1 MAIKIHQN
9 DYIAPAI
16 ETPTK
21 AANRF
26 EGLSTAI
33 MSIGRAGESL
43 VKIAAESEAENT
55 RQTVNQE
62 ISKYNVDKTTE
73 LKKLKASGE
82 PNIPSKMEKWS
93 TDRKK
98 EILERNKD
106 VNGFEKLWNNN
117 VYRVDNQ
124 LSLDIYEAK
133 LEVDTVNDTNNRN
146 MTLENNL
153 MSTRLN
159 PDMFDDNTTASFK
172 AVEESKFMPYEAK
185 EKSYNDIALQ
195 QQTTAYLSTVDNKG
209 VEEANRALLDGEF
222 NFVYKFESKVN
233 DQDDGWRSYNLLQK
247 TDRKGNPVAAALVK
261 SAENYNFSAI
271 LESGDLA
278 LLQATKEQFDN
289 SDRFGT
295 GDTYSLGKVGIIWDK
310 QEKEHKYNQLNKAI
324 KNKELKDQ
332 DTAQGQ
338 RVDLYI
344 AAQNGDYVAAQSI
357 RKMAESGDKFA
368 KKSYKAL
375 QNSVPELCETAQEAF
390 NGFAEKIRTLASID
404 VNKPASMGEMSGQ
417 TRYKT
422 ALWDALQY
430 LEDHN
435 HITKDL
441 SPEDKKLWGDMVV
454 TLNENIGQNITSL
467 VDGLMTAKEAMN
479 AYNIFRHTKANAD
492 VDVGALLTSVPTVSV
507 EGSGKTYS
515 QKGFDEDRYNKKQD
529 DFISNNYVRSVF
541 TIESNYAGVTDPVLL
556 QRKQALLAE
565 AKNTFLTEK
574 RLQVAPELYWA
585 DSTSNYKI
593 HEVGHIITINNRNYV
608 LKGYES
614 LIFPILTPETN
625 NGRR

>member
-21 AANRF
+21 AANRL

-62 ISKYNVDKTTE
+62 ISKYNVDKTAE
-73 LKKLKASGE
+73 LKRLKASGE
-82 PNIPSKMEKWS
+82 PSIPKKMEEWS
-93 TDRKK
+93 TNRKK

-106 VNGFEKLWNNN
+106 VDGFEKLWNNN
-117 VYRVDNQ
+117 VYRVDNK

-133 LEVDTVNDTNNRN
+133 LEVDTVDDTNKRN

-159 PDMFDDNTTASFK
+159 PNMFDDNTTASFK
-172 AVEESKFMPYEAK
+172 AVEESQFMPYEAK

-233 DQDDGWRSYNLLQK
+233 DKDDGWRSYNLLKK

-261 SAENYNFSAI
+261 SAEDSNFSAI

-289 SDRFGT
+289 SDRFGK
-295 GDTYSLGKVGIIWDK
+295 GDTYSLGKVGTIWDK
-310 QEKEHKYNQLNKAI
+310 QEKEHKYYLLNKTI
-324 KNKELKDQ
+324 KNQQLTLDDRLNQ
-332 DTAQGQ
+332 T
-338 RVDLYI
+338 RVDLVISAKGGDYA
-344 AAQNGDYVAAQSI
+344 AAQQLLSLANNGDKKAA
-357 RKMAESGDKFA
+357 KYLPYLKET
-368 KKSYKAL
+368 
-375 QNSVPELCETAQEAF
+375 VPELVETKEEAF
-390 NGFAEKIRTLASID
+390 KGFADKLAALAAID
-404 VNKPASMGEMSGQ
+404 ISEPVSEDNPSGA
-417 TRYKT
+417 TRYKEAVMDLLKYIDDRNQT
-422 ALWDALQY
+422 
-430 LEDHN
+430 
-435 HITKDL
+435 TKDL
-441 SPEDKKLWGDMVV
+441 SAEDAKEWEDMVIS
-454 TLNENIGQNITSL
+454 LNSNIGQNMDAL
-467 VDGLMTAKEAMN
+467 VDGMMTAKTASDSFNMFRMQEEEAEKDAVIYSN
-479 AYNIFRHTKANAD
+479 ELT
-492 VDVGALLTSVPTVSV
+492 GATIYKDP
-507 EGSGKTYS
+507 
-515 QKGFDEDRYNKKQD
+515 DRVTTRNKKTES
-529 DFISNNYVRSVF
+529 FIANKYVRRIF
-541 TIESNYAGVTDPVLL
+541 EIEKRYGSSEDPLVQQRRSELL
-556 QRKQALLAE
+556 KE
-565 AKNTFLTEK
+565 AKETFLTER

-593 HEVGHIITINNRNYV
+593 HEVGDIITINNRNYV
-608 LKGYES
+608 LKGYEG
-614 LIFPILTPETN
+614 LIFPLLSPETN